1 VTKEEFN
8 NLLKVYTLDIVRRMT
23 DPNAENPLQPT
34 LPIAI
39 TRDEGGYLSHEIV
52 NPLDPRVDD
61 WRFFEDDA
69 EIDWDLRRIVDD
81 DTGKEAWS
89 VCRVLC

>member
-1 VTKEEFN
+1 MTKEQFES
-8 NLLKVYTLDIVRRMT
+8 LLKVHTLKLVNSMT
-23 DPNAENPLQPT
+23 APEVDRIPS
-34 LPIAI
+34 LPVAV